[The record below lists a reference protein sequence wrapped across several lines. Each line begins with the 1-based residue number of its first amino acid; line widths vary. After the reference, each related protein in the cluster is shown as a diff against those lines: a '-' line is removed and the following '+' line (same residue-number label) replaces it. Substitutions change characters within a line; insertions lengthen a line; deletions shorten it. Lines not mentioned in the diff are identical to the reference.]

1 MKKEIKNIYEKVD
14 EAYSGCIAIVV
25 AILFSI
31 LAIAATLLKSILFGC
46 IVATVLCILKSN
58 NIIEISWFLA
68 TLGFWLPIVNKIIY
82 YIIFE

>member
-1 MKKEIKNIYEKVD
+1 MKEEIKKIFEKAE
-14 EAYSGCIAIVV
+14 EAYSSCIAIVI

-31 LAIAATLLKSILFGC
+31 LTIAATLLRSILFGC
-46 IVATVLCILKSN
+46 TIATVLCILNSN

-82 YIIFE
+82 YVIFE